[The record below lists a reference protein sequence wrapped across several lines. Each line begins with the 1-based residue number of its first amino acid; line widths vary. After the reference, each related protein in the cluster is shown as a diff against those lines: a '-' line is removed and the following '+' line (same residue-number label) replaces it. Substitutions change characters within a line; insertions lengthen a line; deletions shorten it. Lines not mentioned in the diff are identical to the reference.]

1 MSMRGKT
8 FPVIIKRNQRFFK
21 RKYDLT
27 IPKIM
32 LQGLKK
38 KPTKAKISM
47 HEIEVTCALN
57 NSDHIIT
64 MSDELLQKL
73 HVFDGL
79 ECQAYIEN
87 DCIRFGP
94 VIGAFVARSYI
105 NKLKNQNAR
114 ERTMELY
121 KANRQAKTI
130 LYFFCI
136 QGVDFKNNLVEGYFY
151 DWSTKLWRRHIFP
164 FPDVLYDRGSGK
176 PNKRLPRQ
184 KFRQKLATE
193 TSCKNFNAQHYFDK
207 YDLYHKLSQFKELR
221 EHLPKTVLYT
231 HPNKLTLFNNKNE
244 IYIKNCIGSNGRHI
258 MKVKKHPQKGYVCSL
273 FTKQVIKQK
282 VDSLKELVKIID
294 RKYTRNNALIQ
305 EAIDLPSPNGRNI
318 DMRATVQRDG
328 KGELVVTSIAVRV
341 GERGSPVTSTR
352 TGSTCYRFE
361 DFFERT
367 FSSQKQVKQLREKID
382 KFLIM
387 VYTCTEKSYGPF
399 GEIGIDFALDQQG
412 KLWLIECNAKP
423 AKDAM
428 CQSYDQETISKAFL
442 YPLEYSKYIA
452 GFNT

>member
-1 MSMRGKT
+1 MRGKT
-8 FPVIIKRNQRFFK
+8 FPVLIKRHQHVFK
-21 RKYDLT
+21 RHYDLT
-27 IPKIM
+27 IPKIL

-38 KPTKAKISM
+38 KPTIAKISTF
-47 HEIEVTCALN
+47 EVEVNCALN
-57 NSDHIIT
+57 SSGQIIT

-73 HVFDGL
+73 HLYDGL
-79 ECQAYIEN
+79 ECLAYIE
-87 DCIRFGP
+87 DHSIHFGP
-94 VIGAFVARSYI
+94 VIGAFVAKSYI
-105 NKLKNQNAR
+105 NKLKHQKAR

-121 KANRQAKTI
+121 KANRTAKTI

-136 QGVDFKNNLVEGYFY
+136 QGVDFKQNLIEGYYY
-151 DWSTKLWRRHIFP
+151 DWNSKLWKRHVFP

-184 KFRQKLATE
+184 KFREWLATN
-193 TSCKNFNAQHYFDK
+193 TSCKKFNAHHYFDK

-231 HPNKLTLFNNKNE
+231 HPKALASFSNKNE
-244 IYIKNCIGSNGRHI
+244 IYIKKCIGSNGRHI

-273 FTKQVIKQK
+273 FTKQVVKQK
-282 VDSLKELVKIID
+282 VNSLKELIKIID
-294 RKYTRNNALIQ
+294 RKYVRNYTLIQ
-305 EAIDLPSPNGRNI
+305 EGIKLPSPNGRNI

-328 KGELVVTSIAVRV
+328 KGELNITSIAVRV

-361 DFFERT
+361 DFFTRT
-367 FSSQKQVKQLREKID
+367 FNSPEKVKQLREKID
-382 KFLIM
+382 QFLIT

-428 CQSYDQETISKAFL
+428 CQSYDEETIGKAFL